1 MQFLVIP
8 YWVCQVGTNR
18 FGSGLH
24 IEVVPDSDGKDY
36 LGFERGWAAYYF
48 ITSMIK
54 VSELLLILGI
64 CESSSIMAS

>member
-1 MQFLVIP
+1 M
-8 YWVCQVGTNR
+8 GTNR
-18 FGSGLH
+18 LGSGLH
-24 IEVVPDSDGKDY
+24 IEVVPDSDGKDF

-64 CESSSIMAS
+64 SKSSIILIL